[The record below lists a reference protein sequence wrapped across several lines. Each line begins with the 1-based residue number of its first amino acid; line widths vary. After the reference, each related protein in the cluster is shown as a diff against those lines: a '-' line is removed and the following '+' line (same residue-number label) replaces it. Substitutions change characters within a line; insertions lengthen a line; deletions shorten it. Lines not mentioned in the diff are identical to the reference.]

1 MRRLTKSNAWH
12 MGEAF
17 TVALALQQ
25 LFWFI
30 ANNHP
35 QNSIADRFGWTCL
48 HNLLIKRPSITSK
61 DNEVLKPKSLLTFSI
76 SFVCKCV
83 RLECNGQ
90 FQIVN
95 APMLQTLSHIQLR
108 AHSMFRCARGYPV
121 KMTAERNGLKTSDCA
136 NKSALFALRNIRLFS
151 NSCRCCCDCCCC
163 CCSVLN
169 WWHSCFGIIS
179 VKFLKKSIVCEWKPL
194 CTIYHML
201 VCTATVSQPA
211 SHHAEHT

>member
-17 TVALALQQ
+17 TVALAIQQ

-136 NKSALFALRNIRLFS
+136 NKSALFALRNIRLFFKLMS
-151 NSCRCCCDCCCC
+151 LLLWLLLLLLFSSKLMAFMFRYNFSK
-163 CCSVLN
+163 
-169 WWHSCFGIIS
+169 I
-179 VKFLKKSIVCEWKPL
+179 P
-194 CTIYHML
+194 
-201 VCTATVSQPA
+201 
-211 SHHAEHT
+211 